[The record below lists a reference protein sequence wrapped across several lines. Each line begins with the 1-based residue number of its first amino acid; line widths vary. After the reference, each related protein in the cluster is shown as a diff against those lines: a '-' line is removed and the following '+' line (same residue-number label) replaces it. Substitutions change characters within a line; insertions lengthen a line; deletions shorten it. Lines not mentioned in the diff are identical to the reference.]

1 MNRPHPP
8 EPTGGDDLTR
18 DDHLRAALRHAPDRD
33 ARPPAELR
41 RRILDA
47 AQAAALSSAKTT
59 ARPATGSWARVRAWL
74 ASGIEGLRHPGATA
88 AFASLMLATVIGVM
102 WRDGPPPEI
111 EPVHDRAA
119 PAAPSTES
127 PASQA
132 HAVAPPAEPTAEARD
147 ASAAAARRD
156 DEARREAAPPR
167 PRATAPRPAV
177 APAAKATAEVA
188 GPPPPVTPPAPSI
201 AAPAAAP
208 TAPSDRAR
216 ATAQNQAAAPAGG
229 AAAESGAADERRLS
243 TAAPEH
249 DPLAAP
255 IAALRGSSGAGA
267 PARLARRA
275 EADAAAPSSAAAVL
289 PSALAWFGDAQ
300 ALTRGQWRPVT
311 ADTSAA
317 RPAAWTEAL
326 SADGHP
332 LGRVAILDGALW
344 WQPAGEDGRTWRAPL
359 PAGSAA
365 QRLGE
370 ALTSGALDRLP
381 PRP

>member
-1 MNRPHPP
+1 M
-8 EPTGGDDLTR
+8 
-18 DDHLRAALRHAPDRD
+18 
-33 ARPPAELR
+33 
-41 RRILDA
+41 
-47 AQAAALSSAKTT
+47 
-59 ARPATGSWARVRAWL
+59 
-74 ASGIEGLRHPGATA
+74 
-88 AFASLMLATVIGVM
+88 
-102 WRDGPPPEI
+102 
-111 EPVHDRAA
+111 
-119 PAAPSTES
+119 
-127 PASQA
+127 
-132 HAVAPPAEPTAEARD
+132 
-147 ASAAAARRD
+147 
-156 DEARREAAPPR
+156 
-167 PRATAPRPAV
+167 
-177 APAAKATAEVA
+177 A
-188 GPPPPVTPPAPSI
+188 GPPPPVAPPAPSI

-229 AAAESGAADERRLS
+229 AAAERGAADERRLS

-275 EADAAAPSSAAAVL
+275 EADAAAVL

-326 SADGHP
+326 STDGRA

-359 PAGSAA
+359 PAGSVA

-370 ALTSGALDRLP
+370 ALASGALDRP
-381 PRP
+381 PSRP